1 MPSRVAGIA
10 HLKGWLPASVTLDR
24 AEPLVEWV
32 NLGRARFEEPF
43 FDQTIA
49 RVRESDP
56 DFEEAVTGLDAFE
69 GCEQLFDALKP
80 TAFIYHMSRCGSTLV
95 SNLLR
100 ALEGAIVIAE
110 ADPISTLL
118 SPYSPNLWPYSREQ
132 WQCKRRALLGG
143 AISALGQ
150 RRSNSDRYYFI
161 KFTSWNVLALGLIE
175 SVWQDVPWV
184 FVCRNPV
191 EVMISNLEKNSGWMQ
206 IKSIPETAAQL
217 LGWEAGEIARMTREE
232 YCARVIGRFCDA
244 VAARRSS
251 NGSLL
256 NYKDISIRTLSDLL
270 KELDITLN
278 NSEVAR
284 MEQALRVYAKD
295 PDQTR
300 PFVGDSESKRSA
312 APEAVNEAANRWA
325 FPAYDRLNRLAT
337 ELGR

>member
-1 MPSRVAGIA
+1 MPKRVAGVA
-10 HLKGWLPASVTLDR
+10 QLKGWLPASVTLDR
-24 AEPLVEWV
+24 VEPLVEWV
-32 NLGRARFEEPF
+32 NPGSARFEEPF

-49 RVRESDP
+49 RARESDP

-110 ADPISTLL
+110 ADPVSTLL
-118 SPYSPNLWPYSREQ
+118 SPYSPELWPYSREQ
-132 WQCKRRALLGG
+132 WQCRRRALLGG

-150 RRSNSDRYYFI
+150 RRSPGDRYYFI
-161 KFTSWNVLALGLIE
+161 KFTSWNVLALGFIE

-184 FVCRNPV
+184 FVYRNPV
-191 EVMISNLEKNSGWMQ
+191 EVMMSNLEKNSGWMQ
-206 IKSIPETAAQL
+206 MKSIPETASRL

-244 VAARRSS
+244 VVARRSG

-256 NYKDISIRTLSDLL
+256 NYENISTRTLRDLL
-270 KELDITLN
+270 KKIDIAPN

-284 MEQALRVYAKD
+284 MEKALRVYAKD
-295 PDQTR
+295 PEQAR

-312 APEAVNEAANRWA
+312 ATEAVNEAAKRWA
-325 FPAYDRLNRLAT
+325 FPAYARLNRLAMK
-337 ELGR
+337 LPG